1 MSTEYNDYN
10 ESKTVL
16 KYIYWKNLQNFNKR
30 KVKCKLMNTKI
41 KTKKFCKLE
50 FGSLAFTNYKKVNLY
65 RKYKEYK
72 TNLLNVKWKL

>member
-16 KYIYWKNLQNFNKR
+16 KYIYWKKFTKFQQKESQMQVNEYKNK
-30 KVKCKLMNTKI
+30 
-41 KTKKFCKLE
+41 KLE